1 MYQDNMLSCNSRKG
15 RIHSGVM
22 TRVLA
27 ISDEVDPYINEGG
40 VHEIRPQLVISCGDL
55 PFDYLE
61 YVVTL
66 ANVPLLYVPG
76 NHDPDL
82 RGRPRQGDLL
92 SLFMPGPQAAGS
104 DGAQRPEGCTNVDGR
119 ITDAAGLRVCGLG
132 GSIRYSGGPNQYS
145 EAEMRRRVRLMAAKV
160 KVRNPIRPR
169 PVDLFIAH
177 APARGV
183 GDQNDPAHRGF
194 VAFHR
199 LVGKLKPKVMLH
211 GHVHP
216 YGRALPDHLLAG
228 TRVINAVGSR
238 ILEM

>member
-1 MYQDNMLSCNSRKG
+1 
-15 RIHSGVM
+15 M
-22 TRVLA
+22 TRILA
-27 ISDEVDPYINEGG
+27 ISDEVDPYIDDGG
-40 VHEIRPQLVISCGDL
+40 VQEIRPQLVVSCGDL

-61 YVVTL
+61 YVVTV
-66 ANVPLLYVPG
+66 ANVPLLFVPG

-92 SLFMPGPQAAGS
+92 SLFMPGPQGAGG

-132 GSIRYSGGPNQYS
+132 GSMRYSGGPNQYS
-145 EAEMRRRVRLMAAKV
+145 EAEMRRRARLVAAKV
-160 KVRNPIRPR
+160 RARNLLRPQG
-169 PVDLFIAH
+169 VDIFIAH

-183 GDQNDPAHRGF
+183 GDDDDLAHQGF
-194 VAFHR
+194 LAFHR
-199 LVGKLKPKVMLH
+199 LVEKLKPKVMLH

-216 YGRALPDHLLAG
+216 YGRELPDHLLAD

-238 ILEM
+238 ILEV